1 MTRRNAIAI
10 ILLAVGLTSQVAT
23 GQETKLTK
31 YDQLKVAIQK
41 ICPVTGK
48 PLGSMGDPLKVKI
61 GEEEIFLCCKGCTKG
76 QINKEHWTAIHKN
89 FARAQGI
96 CPVMEKKLPANPK
109 STVVNGQT
117 VYICCP
123 PCTKKIQAEPRK
135 YLTKLAGYYQTSL
148 QKISLR
154 NPSDKSAQN
163 LGLQTPNSSSN
174 DAISK
179 ALASLSHKDR
189 LHASVQAICPVS
201 GNALGAM
208 GTPMKVRVGKMD
220 VFLCCEGCNQEN
232 SNEQHWSKIAA
243 NVKSKQAKCP
253 VMEKQLP
260 ANAKSTIVDGQLVFV
275 CCPPCT
281 KKIEAEREKYL
292 AKVDGY
298 LLSSLKS
305 LTSRR

>member
-1 MTRRNAIAI
+1 MNRRNAITI
-10 ILLAVGLTSQVAT
+10 ILLAVSLTSQVAT

-31 YDQLKVAIQK
+31 LTKYDQLKVATQS

-76 QINKEHWTAIHKN
+76 EINKTHWTAIHEN
-89 FARAQGI
+89 FAQAQGI
-96 CPVMEKKLPANPK
+96 CPVMEKELPANPK

-123 PCTKKIQAEPRK
+123 PCSKKIQAEPKK
-135 YLTKLAGYYQTSL
+135 YLTKLAGYYQ
-148 QKISLR
+148 KSLR
-154 NPSDKSAQN
+154 QSSAKLAENPGS
-163 LGLQTPNSSSN
+163 QTPRNSSA

-179 ALASLSHKDR
+179 ALASLSGKDR
-189 LHASVQAICPVS
+189 LHATVQAICPVS
-201 GNALGAM
+201 GNVLGAM

-220 VFLCCEGCNQEN
+220 VFLCCESCKQEKV
-232 SNEQHWSKIAA
+232 NEKHWSKIAA
-243 NVKSKQAKCP
+243 NVKSMQAKCP
-253 VMEKQLP
+253 VMEKELP
-260 ANAKSTIVDGQLVFV
+260 SNAKSTIVNGQLVFV

-281 KKIEAEREKYL
+281 KKIAAESEKYL
-292 AKVDGY
+292 TKVDAY

-305 LTSRR
+305 STTRR